1 MCVRVRVCS
10 HVAVAMSGFRER
22 ERGERKGDVENRE
35 KGRSERSTQR
45 GEREEM
51 RMSQSTD
58 EAEGLERREPKC
70 TRLSLA
76 FPAAEL
82 HIYTGLPLS

>member
-1 MCVRVRVCS
+1 
-10 HVAVAMSGFRER
+10 
-22 ERGERKGDVENRE
+22 
-35 KGRSERSTQR
+35 
-45 GEREEM
+45 M

-76 FPAAEL
+76 FPAY
-82 HIYTGLPLS
+82 IYRPATILARSLAKTA

>member
-1 MCVRVRVCS
+1 
-10 HVAVAMSGFRER
+10 
-22 ERGERKGDVENRE
+22 
-35 KGRSERSTQR
+35 
-45 GEREEM
+45 M